1 VKSVAVVLRRK
12 PMQISS
18 TRMWEEEVIVVAGSS
33 LAREDDSTA
42 HSDGEADQ
50 ILVPVEKK
58 KELVMTA

>member
-1 VKSVAVVLRRK
+1 
-12 PMQISS
+12 MQISS